1 MGVTVSKYHRIAEL
15 LLLCSFSSP
24 GRAGDYK
31 SEKKK
36 EKKNKERKI
45 WSVLTVNDRK
55 EENKVPSSYLD
66 SLARTP
72 SKMVTNY
79 EHKKHCNYF

>member
-1 MGVTVSKYHRIAEL
+1 MIKHHRMEEL
-15 LLLCSFSSP
+15 LGSQSSL
-24 GRAGDYK
+24 GRAGGYN

-36 EKKNKERKI
+36 KRKKGNYT
-45 WSVLTVNDRK
+45 VLTVNDRN

-66 SLARTP
+66 SLAKTP

-79 EHKKHCNYF
+79 KDKKYCNYFY